1 MNLLFCVNFII
12 DIPLP
17 NEKGREEMFKINL
30 KNLTLSEDINWSIL
44 IKMTEGYSGSDV
56 ANVCREASFMQ
67 MRRRL
72 LNNNQDIMSLVQI
85 TDFKSQLDAPITQDD
100 LVSAINNICK
110 SVSSGDLEKYVK
122 WSNEFKSS

>member
-1 MNLLFCVNFII
+1 
-12 DIPLP
+12 
-17 NEKGREEMFKINL
+17 MFKINL
-30 KNLTLSEDINWSIL
+30 KNLTLSPDINWNVL
-44 IKMTEGYSGSDV
+44 IKMTEGYSGSDI

-85 TDFKSQLDAPITQDD
+85 TDFKSQLDAPISQDD
-100 LVSAINNICK
+100 LVSAISNICK
-110 SVSSGDLEKYVK
+110 SVSTGDLEKYVK

>member
-1 MNLLFCVNFII
+1 
-12 DIPLP
+12 
-17 NEKGREEMFKINL
+17 MFKINL
-30 KNLTLSEDINWSIL
+30 KNLTLADLDWNVL
-44 IKMTEGYSGSDV
+44 IKLTEGYSGSDI

-85 TDFKSQLDAPITQDD
+85 TDFKSQLDAPITQED
-100 LVSAINNICK
+100 LTSAINNICK
-110 SVSSGDLEKYVK
+110 SVSTNDLEKYVK